1 MVDRLDRTVSRDS
14 EPSSRTALIG
24 EQPSLFPK
32 AGPLGLVPTDRRL
45 ELAITGVK
53 VWRRVIV
60 EIHSD
65 HDPIQHADRGHP
77 AISILALLPSRPQKA
92 KNPQFPLRAFQF
104 NLGNVLLSHTLA
116 RAVPSGLRGL
126 TSVFGMGTG
135 GSLSLQSPKTQ

>member
-53 VWRRVIV
+53 VWRIMFGFLLQWPTF
-60 EIHSD
+60 ITLIMF
-65 HDPIQHADRGHP
+65 PIMVTVYIRLAHREEAEVRAEFGRTWYDYAARTPGFIPRLWRPGGNLPEAPRGAH
-77 AISILALLPSRPQKA
+77 
-92 KNPQFPLRAFQF
+92 
-104 NLGNVLLSHTLA
+104 V
-116 RAVPSGLRGL
+116 
-126 TSVFGMGTG
+126 
-135 GSLSLQSPKTQ
+135 